1 MTISV
6 PAVQNNH
13 QLTNLLTKSQP
24 ATANAQSS
32 EARFEDVLAE
42 EIRSAKP
49 SDGEGI
55 DSAKAESFKT
65 FEAFVLQT
73 FIQELMPENTES
85 VFGKGF
91 AGDVWKSMLAE
102 KLAEVVAKNGGVG
115 IADLLEQR
123 TQAPV
128 PSDGI

>member
-6 PAVQNNH
+6 PAVQTHH
-13 QLTNLLTKSQP
+13 QLTNLLSKPQP

-32 EARFEDVLAE
+32 GTRFEDTLAE
-42 EIRSAKP
+42 ELRSAKP
-49 SDGEGI
+49 SDNTDI
-55 DSAKAESFKT
+55 NSASAEPFKK

-73 FIQELMPENTES
+73 FIQEMMPEDTES
-85 VFGKGF
+85 VYGKGF

-102 KLAEVVAKNGGVG
+102 KLAEVVAKSGGIG

-128 PSDGI
+128 PPDRS